1 LEGHRGF
8 EPLTAGFEDQNS
20 STELMT
26 RINI

>member
-1 LEGHRGF
+1 MCLEGHRGF

-26 RINI
+26 LT